1 MHHLALSD
9 MMETYLKGSI
19 MQDVIDISWWQLLL
33 FSSLLILP
41 IAINHKLKLGLGKE
55 ASISIS
61 RMVVQLFLVGLYLE
75 YLFTLNSLWINLL
88 WLFAMIVVGASSIV
102 EKSKL
107 PKQLLLVPVA
117 LSLAVT
123 CVPIV
128 LFICFFII
136 KPTPLFNA
144 QYLIPIAGMLLG
156 NSLSSNIVA
165 LQNLFGAFETQKSEY
180 EAAIALGASP
190 TYAAAPFV
198 RNAIQKA
205 MSPIMASMATTGLVT
220 LPGMMTGQI
229 LGGASPM
236 IAIKYQLMIMLA
248 IFVMMSSSLA
258 LALHLS
264 LKTSLTKEGRVLAR
278 IKPTD

>member
-1 MHHLALSD
+1 
-9 MMETYLKGSI
+9 

-33 FSSLLILP
+33 FSLLLILP
-41 IAINHKLKLGLGKE
+41 VAINQKLRLGLGKE
-55 ASISIS
+55 ATIIIT

-88 WLFAMIVVGASSIV
+88 WLLVMIIVGAISIV

-107 PKQLLLVPVA
+107 PKNLLLAPVIV
-117 LSLAVT
+117 SLTVT

-136 KPTPLFNA
+136 QPTPVFNA

-248 IFVMMSSSLA
+248 IFVMMSCSLA

-264 LKTSLTKEGRVLAR
+264 LKTTLTKEGQVLAQV
-278 IKPTD
+278 KPEQ

>member
-1 MHHLALSD
+1 
-9 MMETYLKGSI
+9 

-33 FSSLLILP
+33 FSTLLVLP
-41 IAINHKLKLGLGKE
+41 IGINYWLKLGLGKE
-55 ASISIS
+55 AFIGIV

-75 YLFTLNSLWINLL
+75 YLFTLNSLWINVL
-88 WLFAMIVVGASSIV
+88 WLFTMIIVGASSII

-107 PKQLLLVPVA
+107 PKNLLLAPVA
-117 LSLAVT
+117 VSLSVT
-123 CVPIV
+123 CVPVVI
-128 LFICFFII
+128 FICFFII
-136 KPTPLFNA
+136 KPTPILNA

-180 EAAIALGASP
+180 EAAIALGAAP
-190 TYAAAPFV
+190 TYAAAPFI

-248 IFVMMSSSLA
+248 IFVMMSCSLA
-258 LALHLS
+258 LSLHLA

-278 IKPTD
+278 IQPTN

>member
-9 MMETYLKGSI
+9 MMEIYLKGSI
-19 MQDVIDISWWQLLL
+19 VQDVIDISWWQLLL
-33 FSSLLILP
+33 FSLLLILP
-41 IAINHKLKLGLGKE
+41 VAINQKLRLGLGKE
-55 ASISIS
+55 ATISIT

-88 WLFAMIVVGASSIV
+88 WLLVMIIVGAISIV

-107 PKQLLLVPVA
+107 PKNLLLAPVIV
-117 LSLAVT
+117 SLTVT

-136 KPTPLFNA
+136 QPTPVFNA

-248 IFVMMSSSLA
+248 IFVMMSCSLA

-264 LKTSLTKEGRVLAR
+264 LKTTLTKEGRVLAQV
-278 IKPTD
+278 KPEQ